1 LRRCSSILGTEM
13 GAAAMLVDF
22 LASAATTEFHITDSF
37 NRWSWRIMVSRLV
50 TMKRMRM
57 W

>member
-1 LRRCSSILGTEM
+1 M
-13 GAAAMLVDF
+13 GVAAMLVDF